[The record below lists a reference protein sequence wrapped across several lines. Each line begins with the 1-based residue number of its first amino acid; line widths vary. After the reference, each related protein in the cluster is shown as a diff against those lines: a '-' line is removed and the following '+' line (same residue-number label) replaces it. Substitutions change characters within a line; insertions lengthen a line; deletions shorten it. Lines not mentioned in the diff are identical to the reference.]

1 MNTNLPNYNEGPVA
15 ALMRLKSMSLAE
27 SKNDFIKRH
36 VNVEISFLTSTHRWQ
51 MVLYKKEKLIFMKT
65 FSKSCRSSINHW
77 FRTYDLELDCESHVK
92 IPWKSLE
99 AGEKWVVEAY
109 VNRRYWSF
117 LELPPELS
125 LCQIIKMS
133 EHRKPCPRR
142 TIFDREDMGKIIQL
156 PVTKKRCVKNVVKF

>member
-27 SKNDFIKRH
+27 SKNDFNKRY
-36 VNVEISFLTSTHRWQ
+36 VSVEISFLEGAQRWQ
-51 MVLYKKEKLIFMKT
+51 MVLYKNQRMIFMKT

-77 FRTYDLELDCESHVK
+77 FRTYDLEMDCESQVK
-92 IPWKSLE
+92 IPWKSL
-99 AGEKWVVEAY
+99 ASGEKWVVEAY

-125 LCQIIKMS
+125 LCQIIKLP
-133 EHRKPCPRR
+133 EHRKPTPRR
-142 TIFDREDMGKIIQL
+142 NVFEWEDMGKIIQL
-156 PVTKKRCVKNVVKF
+156 PIVKRRR